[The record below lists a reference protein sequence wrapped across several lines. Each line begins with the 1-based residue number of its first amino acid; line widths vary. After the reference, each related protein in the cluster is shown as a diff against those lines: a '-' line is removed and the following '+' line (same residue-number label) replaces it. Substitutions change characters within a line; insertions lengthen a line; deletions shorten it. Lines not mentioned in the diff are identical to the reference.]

1 LTNLRRQAWVCQ
13 ACRAGK
19 ARLILRLGILGG
31 TFDPIHIG
39 HLRSAEEICESF
51 NLEKVYLIPS
61 ASPPHKCEA
70 KVTPFAHRLAMARL
84 AVETVPL
91 LDVLDI
97 EGQRQGFSYS
107 IQTIRDLYN
116 AFVPAPD
123 ICFIVGV
130 DAFLE
135 IKTWKEYKSLFDYS
149 NFIIIQRPGFQV
161 ENFDQI
167 VSSAGIDFTRNN
179 SDNILR
185 VSSGKTLTLVSQTML
200 DISSTGIRDLI
211 STGRS
216 IRFLVPDV
224 VRDYIIENG
233 LYKKLTGKVGT

>member
-1 LTNLRRQAWVCQ
+1 M
-13 ACRAGK
+13 
-19 ARLILRLGILGG
+19 RLGILGG
-31 TFDPIHIG
+31 TFDPIHMG

-61 ASPPHKCEA
+61 AFPPHKRET

-107 IQTIRDLYN
+107 IQTIREIYN
-116 AFVPAPD
+116 AFAPAPD
-123 ICFIVGV
+123 IYFIVGV

-135 IKTWKEYKSLFDYS
+135 IKTWKEYQSLFDYS
-149 NFIIIQRPGFQV
+149 NFVIIQRPGFQV
-161 ENFDQI
+161 ENFDQL
-167 VSSAGIDFTRNN
+167 VSKAEVDFTRNSSGN
-179 SDNILR
+179 RLMA
-185 VSSGKTLTLVSQTML
+185 SSGKTLTFVAQTLL

-211 STGRS
+211 SKGRS

-224 VRDYIIENG
+224 VRDYIIEKG
-233 LYKKLTGKVGT
+233 LYPRIK